1 MKNKTEVTILGCG
14 SSLGV
19 PRIDGYWGRA
29 NKNNSKNYRTRCSI
43 FVKYKNINVIIDTSP
58 DIKYQILKNKIKNI
72 DAVIYTHEHADQTH
86 GINELRPFYW
96 KNKKKIPLYASLK
109 TIRSLKRS
117 FSYLFIKKSLY
128 YEPIFKEKIVN
139 KKNFKIKKKNQSI
152 FFSPLEL
159 IHGDIKSYG
168 FLFNEIA
175 YLPDCNKI
183 TLKSLNKLSDLKL
196 LIIDCL
202 KFKKHPTHLNFNSV
216 IKYINIIKPN
226 KTILTNLHSDIDYNY
241 IRNKLNKVSKKITP
255 AYDNQKFFI

>member
-1 MKNKTEVTILGCG
+1 MSKTEVTILGCG

-19 PRIDGYWGRA
+19 PRIDGYWGKV
-29 NKNNSKNYRTRCSI
+29 NKKNFKNSRTRCSV

-58 DIKYQILKNKIKNI
+58 DIKNQMLKNRIKKI

-96 KNKKKIPLYASLK
+96 KNKKKIPIYGNLETL
-109 TIRSLKRS
+109 RSLKRS
-117 FSYLFIKKSLY
+117 FSYLFIKKRFNY
-128 YEPIFKEKIVN
+128 KPILKKKLIN
-139 KKNFKIKKKNQSI
+139 KKNFKVKKDSKSI
-152 FFSPLEL
+152 LFSPLEL
-159 IHGDIKSYG
+159 IHGKIKSYG

-175 YLPDCNKI
+175 YMPDCNKI
-183 TLKSLNKLSDLKL
+183 PRKSLNKLFNLKL

-216 IKYINIIKPN
+216 IKYVRILKPK

-241 IRNKLNKVSKKITP
+241 IKNKLIKISKKIYP
-255 AYDNQKFFI
+255 AYDNQKIFI